1 MTMTDLLVDL
11 SSWALGKTSC
21 AGAIGYRR
29 WLGGGSKQPDRLPND
44 PRPARAPR
52 FKRRPLIARLV
63 RETGPHDW
71 SPT

>member
-1 MTMTDLLVDL
+1 MTDLLVDL

-44 PRPARAPR
+44 PALHG
-52 FKRRPLIARLV
+52 KPLQRCV
-63 RETGPHDW
+63 
-71 SPT
+71 